1 MTTTNVLSHEVHAG
15 TEGVFADAGTGH

>member
-1 MTTTNVLSHEVHAG
+1 MTTTNVLSHELHAG